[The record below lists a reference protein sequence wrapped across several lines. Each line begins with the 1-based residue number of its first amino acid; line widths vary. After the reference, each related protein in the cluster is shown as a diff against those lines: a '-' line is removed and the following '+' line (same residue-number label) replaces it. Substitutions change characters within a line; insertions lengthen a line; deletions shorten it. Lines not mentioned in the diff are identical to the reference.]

1 MNDVP
6 RGRAGVPLLLL
17 GAVWLAALAAF
28 GVSAYAAV
36 EYVRVRDA
44 RTPALT
50 GLPLSEATR
59 LAEEAGLSV
68 RSYPVEADG
77 VAAQVVVEQAPEA
90 GTIVRAGRTLSVGV
104 QVPSEAD
111 RMPALVGTGENDAL
125 AALAGLSLP
134 APRIR
139 YATDEATAGRVIA
152 QEPPAG
158 RTVAGDASVELV
170 VSRGP
175 DAPPVEI
182 PRLVGSDL
190 STAREQ
196 LAALGV
202 RRVETVPVGVSMER
216 PGTVTQQRPAPGT
229 VVPVGTPVLLG
240 YALEGSRVAYVPDVA
255 GLEPWRARVALRSAG
270 LNLGP
275 VETVQRDDVPGGVVG
290 TRPSGLT
297 VAGAPVT
304 LIVNRADGVDPRG
317 GGVADG
323 GEAGDDGGDPFV
335 VGDGARTVPF
345 RFDPGDLGVRSLV
358 EQPYRLQLVVRDDD
372 GERTVFDR
380 TVPAGEEVRTSVI
393 VRGEAPLLQTYV
405 NGVFF
410 QAWRP

>member
-1 MNDVP
+1 
-6 RGRAGVPLLLL
+6 LL
-17 GAVWLAALAAF
+17 GAVWLAALTAF

-59 LAEEAGLSV
+59 LAEEAGLRV
-68 RSYPVEADG
+68 RSYPVEAQG
-77 VAAQVVVEQAPEA
+77 VAAQMVVEQAPEA

-139 YATDEATAGRVIA
+139 YATDEAAAGRVIA
-152 QEPPAG
+152 QEPPPG

-270 LNLGP
+270 LSIGP
-275 VETVQRDDVPGGVVG
+275 VETVRRDDVPRGVVG

-304 LIVNRADGVDPRG
+304 LIVNRADGEAPSDG
-317 GGVADG
+317 GFADG
-323 GEAGDDGGDPFV
+323 GDGGGDGGDPFDI
-335 VGDGARTVPF
+335 GDGARTVPF
-345 RFDPGDLGVRSLV
+345 RFDPGELGVRSLV
-358 EQPYRLQLVVRDDD
+358 EQPYRLRLVVRDDD

-380 TVPAGEEVRTSVI
+380 TVPAGDEVRTNVI